1 MLYIWHSGIV
11 KFQQY
16 VSIPIYRTG
25 TNKRCLEIISRKNS
39 KKNVENVNNEKNK
52 LNESN
57 PNLNI
62 KEKENLNNDIM
73 QCKYMNVRFKI
84 NTM

>member
-52 LNESN
+52 VNEN
-57 PNLNI
+57 TTTNVNI
-62 KEKENLNNDIM
+62 KEKENFNNDIM
-73 QCKYMNVRFKI
+73 
-84 NTM
+84 